1 MRVRSRRC
9 KLSRTKRWNG
19 NTSDLETLDYG
30 VSGRVLAID
39 GFRVIKVP
47 RGSPRSFKD
56 IETEREAYR
65 RLARDPC
72 CPYIAKCYDC
82 ENPRGIVMERLDQ
95 TVRHRLREPDFTP
108 TGDDVL
114 RWALQAA
121 RGLAFLHNRE
131 IVQADVGCHNM
142 LLDSAGNLKLCDF
155 SGCSIDGKDASVCYE
170 PWSQLPSADMPN
182 KRTDIFALGSAMYEM
197 ATGRVPHHDLSEYE
211 ISGSYEALQFPED
224 YPANR
229 DERLWTII
237 KACWTSDHK
246 TAGEVVTHI
255 EHIAPHTDWAQKSKR
270 SLTGLTLVSTPFEIS
285 CNITRSPKAF
295 KTEEPTTRIDTN
307 RPGKKETDRFR
318 KWNFCPCMTKAA
330 VA

>member
-1 MRVRSRRC
+1 MRIRSRRC
-9 KLSRTKRWNG
+9 KLSRIRRWNG
-19 NTSDLETLDYG
+19 NTSDLETLEYG

-47 RGSPRSFKD
+47 LGSPRSLKD

-65 RLARDPC
+65 RLARNPS
-72 CPYIAKCYDC
+72 CPYIAKCYDY
-82 ENPRGIVMERLDQ
+82 EHPRGIIMERLDQ
-95 TVRHRLREPDFTP
+95 TVRRRLRQLDSAP
-108 TGDDVL
+108 TGDDVVK
-114 RWALQAA
+114 WALQAA
-121 RGLAFLHNRE
+121 RGLAFLHSRE

-142 LLDSAGNLKLCDF
+142 LLDWAGNLKLCDF

-182 KRTDIFALGSAMYEM
+182 KCADIFALGSAIYEM
-197 ATGRVPHHDLSEYE
+197 ATGHVPHHDLPEYE
-211 ISGSYEALQFPED
+211 ISGSYEACRFPED

-229 DERLWTII
+229 DVRLWTII
-237 KACWTSDHK
+237 KACWTGDHK

-255 EHIAPHTDWAQKSKR
+255 EHIATNIDRIQKPKR

-285 CNITRSPKAF
+285 RKCIRSPKAF
-295 KTEEPTTRIDTN
+295 RTEEPKPTVDAN
-307 RPGKKETDRFR
+307 RPGRKERDRFR
-318 KWNFCPCMTKAA
+318 KWNFCPGMRKAA

>member
-1 MRVRSRRC
+1 
-9 KLSRTKRWNG
+9 
-19 NTSDLETLDYG
+19 

-39 GFRVIKVP
+39 SFRVIKIP
-47 RGSPRSFKD
+47 LGSPRTLKD

-65 RLARDPC
+65 RLSKKPS
-72 CPYIAKCYDC
+72 CPYIAKCYDY
-82 ENPRGIVMERLDQ
+82 ENPHGIVMERLDQ
-95 TVRHRLREPDFTP
+95 TARQRLRQQDSAI

-114 RWALQAA
+114 KWALQAA
-121 RGLAFLHNRE
+121 RGLAFLHSRE

-142 LLDSAGNLKLCDF
+142 LLDSGGNLKLCDF

-182 KRTDIFALGSAMYEM
+182 KRADIFALGSAMYEM
-197 ATGRVPHHDLSEYE
+197 ATGHVPHNNLPEYE
-211 ISGSYEALQFPED
+211 ISGSYEALRFPED

-237 KACWTSDHK
+237 KACWTGDHK

-255 EHIAPHTDWAQKSKR
+255 EHIASHIDWVQKSKR

-285 CNITRSPKAF
+285 CNSTRSPKVF
-295 KTEEPTTRIDTN
+295 GTEEPNTRIDTN
-307 RPGKKETDRFR
+307 RAGTKKMDRFR
-318 KWNFCPCMTKAA
+318 KWNFCLCKRKAA
-330 VA
+330 VT

>member
-1 MRVRSRRC
+1 MRIRLRRC
-9 KLSRTKRWNG
+9 KLSRTKLWNG
-19 NTSDLETLDYG
+19 NTSDLETLEYG

-39 GFRVIKVP
+39 RFRVIKVP
-47 RGSPRSFKD
+47 LGSPRSLKD

-65 RLARDPC
+65 RLARNPS
-72 CPYIAKCYDC
+72 CPYVAKCYDY
-82 ENPRGIVMERLDQ
+82 ENPCGIIIERLDQ
-95 TVRHRLREPDFTP
+95 TVRHRLRQRDSTP

-114 RWALQAA
+114 KWALQAA

-170 PWSQLPSADMPN
+170 PWSQLPSVDMPN
-182 KRTDIFALGSAMYEM
+182 KRADIFALGSAMYEM
-197 ATGRVPHHDLSEYE
+197 AAGHVPHHDLPEYE
-211 ISGSYEALQFPED
+211 IAESYEALRFPED

-237 KACWTSDHK
+237 KACWTDDHK

-255 EHIAPHTDWAQKSKR
+255 EHIAQHIDWAQKSKR
-270 SLTGLTLVSTPFEIS
+270 SLTGLTLVSTPFDIS
-285 CNITRSPKAF
+285 CKSTRSPEVF
-295 KTEEPTTRIDTN
+295 RTEEPNTRIDTN
-307 RPGKKETDRFR
+307 RPGTKEKDRFA
-318 KWNFCPCMTKAA
+318 KWNICLCIRNAA
-330 VA
+330 SA

>member
-1 MRVRSRRC
+1 MRIRSRRC
-9 KLSRTKRWNG
+9 KLSRTEPWNG

-30 VSGRVLAID
+30 VSGRVSAID
-39 GFRVIKVP
+39 SFRVIKEP
-47 RGSPRSFKD
+47 LGSPRSLKD

-65 RLARDPC
+65 RLAKQPS
-72 CPYIAKCYDC
+72 CPYIAKCYDYD
-82 ENPRGIVMERLDQ
+82 NPRGIILERLDQ
-95 TVRHRLREPDFTP
+95 TVRRRLNRLESAP

-114 RWALQAA
+114 KWALQAA
-121 RGLAFLHNRE
+121 RGLAFLHSRE

-182 KRTDIFALGSAMYEM
+182 KRADIFALGSAIYEM
-197 ATGRVPHHDLSEYE
+197 AAGHVPHYDLPEYE
-211 ISGSYEALQFPED
+211 ISGSYEAHRFPED

-237 KACWTSDHK
+237 KACWTGDHK
-246 TAGEVVTHI
+246 TAGEVVIHI
-255 EHIAPHTDWAQKSKR
+255 EQIAPHRDWAQKWKR

-285 CNITRSPKAF
+285 CNSTRSPKTF
-295 KTEEPTTRIDTN
+295 GTEEPKTRLDTN
-307 RPGKKETDRFR
+307 RPGTKETNRFR
-318 KWNFCPCMTKAA
+318 KWNLCPCIRKAA
-330 VA
+330 VT